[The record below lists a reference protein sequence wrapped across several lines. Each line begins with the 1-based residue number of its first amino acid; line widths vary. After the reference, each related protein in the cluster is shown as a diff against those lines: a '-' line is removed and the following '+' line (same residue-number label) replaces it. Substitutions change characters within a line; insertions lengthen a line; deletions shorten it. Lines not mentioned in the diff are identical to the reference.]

1 MLGTQGISEALFHD
15 LFRDWATTN
24 HGIAQEALDAHLATP
39 ETAAAG
45 RSIAPSAARR

>member
-15 LFRDWATTN
+15 LLRDWATTN
-24 HGIAQEALDAHLATP
+24 HSIAQEALDAHLATP

-45 RSIAPSAARR
+45 PSIAPSAARR